1 MANMD
6 TFLSTLFDW
15 LSMPTVG
22 LPAIGV
28 ISFLSAT
35 FLPMGSEPV
44 VFAYVKSV
52 PGMFWAAI
60 IVATVG
66 NTLGGMVTWWM
77 GRVAKFAKEK
87 LIHKPHKK
95 QALISKMFKKF
106 GPKTLLLS
114 WLPGIGDPI
123 CALAGWALL
132 PWKPCLIYM
141 AIGKFCRYITMTVL
155 LLTIPNEFWKQISDF
170 FLKVIGY

>member
-1 MANMD
+1 MD
-6 TFLSTLFDW
+6 TFLSNLFAW

-52 PGMFWAAI
+52 PHMFWAAI
-60 IVATVG
+60 IVATIG
-66 NTLGGMVTWWM
+66 NTAGGMLTWWM
-77 GRVAKFAKEK
+77 GRVAKFTKDK
-87 LIHKPHKK
+87 IVKKPHKN
-95 QALISKMFKKF
+95 QELISKLFKRF
-106 GPKTLLLS
+106 GAKTLLLS

-123 CALAGWALL
+123 CALAGWALM

-141 AIGKFCRYITMTVL
+141 AVGKLCRYITMTIVLMAVPDHIWHDISAVL
-155 LLTIPNEFWKQISDF
+155 LKPMGF
-170 FLKVIGY
+170 

>member
-1 MANMD
+1 MD
-6 TFLSTLFDW
+6 TFLSHLFEW

-22 LPAIGV
+22 LPAIGL

-44 VFAYVKSV
+44 VFAYVKSA
-52 PGMFWAAI
+52 PHMFWAAI
-60 IVATVG
+60 IVATIG

-77 GRVAKFAKEK
+77 GRVAKFAKDK
-87 LIHKPHKK
+87 IVKKPHKN
-95 QALISKMFKKF
+95 QEFISKLFRKF

-123 CALAGWALL
+123 CALAGWALM
-132 PWKPCLIYM
+132 PWVPCLIYM
-141 AIGKFCRYITMTVL
+141 AVGKLCRYITMTIILMAVPDHVWQDISSIL
-155 LLTIPNEFWKQISDF
+155 LKPMGF
-170 FLKVIGY
+170 